1 MNWLAHLFLS
11 EQNVDFQMGN
21 ILADPLKGKLW
32 DTASI
37 ELGKGMAV
45 HKIIDAYTDSHNIV
59 SKSKASLR
67 KKGLLKAVVIDLT
80 HDYFLTKN
88 WDTFCNIP
96 VKEFTHNFYAQARE
110 RAVHLSP
117 KAQDF
122 INNLVQRD
130 TLNKY
135 HDLKQL
141 KTSFE
146 RLDMRLSPR
155 LRERETASGYFE
167 VVEKNILD
175 LEKDFMEFFPDLCS
189 CAKAHFS
196 QGTFTHWRL

>member
-1 MNWLAHLFLS
+1 MRPNFRIPVLENQS
-11 EQNVDFQMGN
+11 
-21 ILADPLKGKLW
+21 
-32 DTASI
+32 
-37 ELGKGMAV
+37 
-45 HKIIDAYTDSHNIV
+45 
-59 SKSKASLR
+59 R

-88 WDTFCNIP
+88 WDTFCHIP
-96 VKEFTHNFYAQARE
+96 IKKFTHDFYLQAQK
-110 RAVHLSP
+110 RAVFLSP

-135 HDLKQL
+135 HSLKQL
-141 KTSFE
+141 QTSFE

-175 LEKDFMEFFPDLCS
+175 LEKDFMDFFPDLCS
-189 CAKAHFS
+189 CAKEHFD
-196 QGTFTHWRL
+196 QGTFSHWKI

>member
-1 MNWLAHLFLS
+1 MNLLAHLFLS

-37 ELGKGMAV
+37 ELEKGMAV

-88 WDTFCNIP
+88 WDIFCNIP
-96 VKEFTHNFYAQARE
+96 IKEFTHDFYAQARE

-122 INNLVQRD
+122 ITNLVQRD

-167 VVEKNILD
+167 MVEKNILD

-189 CAKAHFS
+189 CAKEHFS